1 MFPDHDNLASTTASG
16 AAAAA
21 APEANNAGKESNHQQ
36 NSAAGA
42 ETQEQKNEATHD
54 SGSSTAAPSDASQH
68 GSSSEGS
75 SQSGGHEN
83 RTAVPRSD
91 GDTQSPANTSS
102 GSASHGVDGETEHQG
117 ADGHGGAAVADRE
130 AATAADEAAG
140 SEEMS
145 KLMEQYDEKQEAASH
160 SEIIEV
166 TVVAYTE
173 HGVVVDTGQKTE
185 GLIPAAEFSE
195 TEIPRPEP
203 NAKIEVQRTGER
215 KDGFEILSYQKVL
228 RRRMWEKLEAAFKAK
243 ETVKGKVVDR
253 IKGGLVVDIGVRAF
267 LPGSQYDLRPTANL
281 DDLMGQEMDVRITK
295 LNRRRGNVVVSRRAL
310 LEEGQLAKRAELM
323 ESLKEGQTI
332 HGHVKNVTEYG
343 AFVDLGG
350 IDGLLHLTDLSWGRV
365 KHPSD
370 MLKPDQE
377 LDVVIL
383 KFDKDKQRISLGLKQ
398 LIPDPWVNASEKYPA
413 GGKVTGKVVGV
424 VDYGVF
430 VELQQGIEGLV
441 HVSEMSW
448 NKKPTHPAK
457 LVKVGDEVD
466 VVVLDIKPSDR
477 RVSLG

>member
-1 MFPDHDNLASTTASG
+1 MFPDHDNPASTTASG

-21 APEANNAGKESNHQQ
+21 APEAH
-36 NSAAGA
+36 SAAGT
-42 ETQEQKNEATHD
+42 ETQEQKNEVKHEGD
-54 SGSSTAAPSDASQH
+54 SSTAGDHAQ
-68 GSSSEGS
+68 
-75 SQSGGHEN
+75 N
-83 RTAVPRSD
+83 RAAVPQAD
-91 GDTQSPANTSS
+91 GDSQSPANASS
-102 GSASHGVDGETEHQG
+102 GAASQGGSGSHGVDGETEHGGTESHGATAHEGSGDQG
-117 ADGHGGAAVADRE
+117 ASQHTDNSGGTAVADHE

-281 DDLMGQEMDVRITK
+281 DDLMGQQMDVRITK
-295 LNRRRGNVVVSRRAL
+295 
-310 LEEGQLAKRAELM
+310 
-323 ESLKEGQTI
+323 
-332 HGHVKNVTEYG
+332 
-343 AFVDLGG
+343 
-350 IDGLLHLTDLSWGRV
+350 
-365 KHPSD
+365 
-370 MLKPDQE
+370 
-377 LDVVIL
+377 
-383 KFDKDKQRISLGLKQ
+383 
-398 LIPDPWVNASEKYPA
+398 
-413 GGKVTGKVVGV
+413 
-424 VDYGVF
+424 
-430 VELQQGIEGLV
+430 
-441 HVSEMSW
+441 
-448 NKKPTHPAK
+448 
-457 LVKVGDEVD
+457 
-466 VVVLDIKPSDR
+466 
-477 RVSLG
+477 